1 MKARRVIQVLAGA
14 ALFLAA
20 EHAALAKRGPGK
32 SSPTATPAAR
42 QAAALAHTLEAR
54 EDGYVLRYPSDWAPG
69 PASFTNAKRL
79 VARPAG
85 YRAASPGPEPAW
97 MLITTETP
105 KNHAEGLRRL
115 ADIASEVRGAATFL
129 KIGGWP
135 ALQRRHLR
143 PLEQPSEDGVDDQ
156 PERMSL
162 RITTAV
168 AAGNLIVRL
177 ETWVVPPDSGLAE
190 KAEAIGR
197 SLMFP
202 AISPLSTDV
211 DQEIRDLETG
221 SGRNDD
227 ISAILPLSSG
237 LEPMS
242 IAPST
247 VEDSVGATLRVQG
260 PADGTDSEIE
270 IAISPNGQNIVI
282 GNNARDFATSN
293 DGGKTFPAT
302 TTGTVPVPAGF
313 FQANGD
319 PSLAW
324 GQSGTFYYAYIGF
337 PDTNASA
344 ARDECSTAFNV
355 STNNG
360 GNFNTFRANAVYCN
374 DAGPACFP
382 DQEHI
387 AADRV
392 NAAPGGDQVY
402 SVWRHFGGTC
412 TAAAGSTPS
421 IVCSQDGGQNWTAV
435 ATIAGAAGGDFP
447 RVTVGQDGFVY
458 AVWQAGANAVLQKYS
473 SCANG
478 LVAQFGVPVT
488 VGAMTDVGCPV
499 PGVDRCNGRNVLAS
513 PTVAVDDTNPNHVY
527 VAFATNTA
535 AGNENILV
543 RDSINGGAAFPAARV
558 AQLNTTIPAP
568 RFMPWVC
575 TTGGDAFVTWY
586 DRRAATPCPAPPCL
600 TNNDTTEFFGGSAF
614 LDAGGNLAA
623 GPEFRISDITD
634 AQCCASGT
642 NAACPNAWPT
652 GVNATG
658 DSESCWAQPQLGG
671 RCGTVTPCCLT
682 TGPTPD
688 SAQPCDFTTGPACP
702 AGETCRVGRGG
713 PKYGDYNGNA
723 CAAGRLVAAWASS
736 TSPPGIAPAS
746 SDVDVFVSVELVG
759 DVPVITVPGNIQFP
773 DTCVGAT
780 STATLNVCNTG
791 SANLEVTSITDNST
805 QFAVTTPSSGYPVV
819 ISPDFCFPF
828 QVTFS
833 PTSAGLQTATI
844 TINSNDPINPS
855 VQVQASGTGTVP
867 DVRVSGSTA
876 FGDVCAGTQAEKV
889 VNVCNVGA
897 CNLNVISAVFDPPC
911 PDFTLINNPFPA
923 PVSPDFC
930 APLTIRFTP
939 TSAGPK
945 SCNLR
950 ITTDDPDTPV
960 IDLTVTGNTPAAAID
975 VPPSMSFPPEVV
987 QSVGACTTEQPFP
1000 ISNTGACPLV
1010 ITDISLGGADVG
1022 DYAMSGLPSFPIIL
1036 EPGHIVGEGDFE
1048 VVFAP
1053 TVVDRDRLGNIQVTY
1068 VSDAVTGGTTQV
1080 TRDLCGEGVRTGA
1093 RVLVTSAGVPLDFV
1107 ESIHLQRL
1115 TANRN
1120 KNLLDTVD
1128 NAKNLPLTTVDPD
1141 GVCPIFR
1148 YHREY
1153 GTVSNPIQLAPGSY
1167 SVTVSARVGNKLRRK
1182 TVGFDVQTCDFNQN
1196 IVVDLP

>member
-1 MKARRVIQVLAGA
+1 MKARRVIQALVGV

-32 SSPTATPAAR
+32 PSPTATPAAK
-42 QAAALAHTLEAR
+42 QAAALVNALEGPS
-54 EDGYVLRYPSDWAPG
+54 ESYVLRYPNDWSPG

-79 VARPAG
+79 IARPTG
-85 YRAASPGPEPAW
+85 YRPASPGTEPAW
-97 MLITTETP
+97 MLIATEAP
-105 KNHAEGLRRL
+105 KNYAEGLRRL
-115 ADIASEVRGAATFL
+115 RDIASEVPGTANFL

-135 ALQRRHLR
+135 ALERRVLK
-143 PLEQPSEDGVDDQ
+143 PLEQPSGQDEGDE
-156 PERMSL
+156 PEKMSL

-168 AAGNLIVRL
+168 AAGDLIVRV
-177 ETWVVPPDSGLAE
+177 ETWVVPPDSELAE

-197 SLMFP
+197 SLTFP
-202 AISPLSTDV
+202 RITEAPINV
-211 DQEIRDLETG
+211 DQEIRDLQSG
-221 SGRNDD
+221 SGREDD
-227 ISAILPLSSG
+227 VSAIAPPASG
-237 LEPMS
+237 GEPMS
-242 IAPST
+242 IAPASI
-247 VEDSVGATLRVQG
+247 EDSTGATLRVQG
-260 PADGTDSEIE
+260 PADGTDAEIE
-270 IAISPNGQNIVI
+270 VAVSGNGQTVII
-282 GNNARDFATSN
+282 GNNSRDFATST
-293 DGGKTFPAT
+293 DGGKTFP
-302 TTGTVPVPAGF
+302 TTGTIAVPAGF
-313 FQANGD
+313 FAANGD

-337 PDTNASA
+337 PDTNASN
-344 ARDECSTAFNV
+344 ARDECSTAV
-355 STNNG
+355 HSSATG
-360 GNFNTFRANAVYCN
+360 ANFNNFVANAVYCN

-392 NAAPGGDQVY
+392 NAAPGGDQIY

-412 TAAAGSTPS
+412 ANAAGSTPS
-421 IVCSQDGGQNWTAV
+421 IVCSQNGGVNWTAV
-435 ATIAGAAGGDFP
+435 AMIAGAAGGDFP

-458 AVWQAGANAVLQKYS
+458 VVWVAGGNIVLQKYS

-478 LVAQFGVPVT
+478 LVAQFGVPTT
-488 VGAMTDVGCPV
+488 VGPATPVGCPV
-499 PGVDRCNGRNVLAS
+499 PGVDRCNGRNTLAS
-513 PTVAVDDTNPNHVY
+513 PMAAVDDTNPNHVY
-527 VAFATNTA
+527 VAYATNTV
-535 AGNENILV
+535 AGNENVLV
-543 RDSINGGAAFPAARV
+543 RDSTDGGATFPAARV
-558 AQLNTTIPAP
+558 AQLNTGIAAP

-575 TTGGDAFVTWY
+575 TTGGEAFVTWY

-600 TNNDTTEFFGGSAF
+600 TPNDTTEFFGGSAF
-614 LDAGGNLAA
+614 LDGGGNLAA

-652 GVNATG
+652 GVNAMT
-658 DSESCWAQPQLGG
+658 DSEGCWAQPQLGG

-688 SAQPCDFTTGPACP
+688 SAQPCDFSTGPACP
-702 AGETCRVGRGG
+702 GAETCRVGRGQ
-713 PKYGDYNGNA
+713 PKYGDYNGNV
-723 CAAGRLVAAWASS
+723 CAAGRLIAAWASS
-736 TSPPGIAPAS
+736 TSPPGINPAS
-746 SDVDVFVSVELVG
+746 TDIDVFVSVELVG
-759 DVPVITVPGNIQFP
+759 DVPVITVPGNISFP

-791 SANLEVTSITDNST
+791 TANLEVTSITDNSA

-833 PTSAGLQTATI
+833 PTSEGPQTATI

-876 FGDVCAGTQAEKV
+876 FGDVCAGAQAEKI
-889 VNVCNVGA
+889 VNVCNVGG
-897 CNLNVISAVFDPPC
+897 CNLNVISAEFVPPC

-945 SCNLR
+945 VCTLR

-960 IDLTVTGNTPAAAID
+960 IDLIVTGNTPAAAID
-975 VPPSMSFPPEVV
+975 VPPSMSFPPEVI

-1000 ISNTGACPLV
+1000 ISNTGTCPLV
-1010 ITDISLGGADVG
+1010 ITDISLGGENVG

-1053 TVVDRDRLGNIQVTY
+1053 TVVDRDRLGNLTVTW
-1068 VSDAVTGGTTQV
+1068 VSDPITGTPAQV

-1093 RVLVTSAGVPLDFV
+1093 RVLVTSNGVPLATV
-1107 ESIHLQRL
+1107 EQIHLQRL

-1120 KNLLDTVD
+1120 KNRLDSQDV
-1128 NAKNLPLTTVDPD
+1128 AKNLALQTIDPD
-1141 GVCPIFR
+1141 GGGICPQIQF
-1148 YHREY
+1148 HREY
-1153 GTVSNPIQLAPGSY
+1153 GGLSNPIMLAPGSY
-1167 SVTVSARVGNKLRRK
+1167 VVTVTGIVNGRRAKK

-1196 IVVDLP
+1196 INVDLP

>member
-1 MKARRVIQVLAGA
+1 MKARRVIQALAGA
-14 ALFLAA
+14 ALFLAV
-20 EHAALAKRGPGK
+20 EQAALAKKGPAK
-32 SSPTATPAAR
+32 ASPTATPAAR
-42 QAAALAHTLEAR
+42 QAAALVNALEGPS
-54 EDGYVLRYPSDWAPG
+54 ESYVLRYPNDWSPG
-69 PASFTNAKRL
+69 PASFTNAKKL
-79 VARPAG
+79 IARPTG
-85 YRAASPGPEPAW
+85 YRTASPGTEPAW
-97 MLITTETP
+97 MLVTTESP
-105 KNHAEGLRRL
+105 RDHAEGLRRL
-115 ADIASEVRGAATFL
+115 RDIASEVSGPTTFL

-135 ALQRRHLR
+135 ALERRVLR
-143 PLEQPSEDGVDDQ
+143 PLEQPSGQDEGDE
-156 PERMSL
+156 PEKMSL

-168 AAGNLIVRL
+168 AAGNLIVRV
-177 ETWVVPPDSGLAE
+177 ETWVVPPDSELAQE
-190 KAEAIGR
+190 VEAIGR
-197 SLMFP
+197 SLTFP
-202 AISPLSTDV
+202 RITEAPINV
-211 DQEIRDLETG
+211 DQEIRDLQSG
-221 SGRNDD
+221 SDPKGD
-227 ISAILPLSSG
+227 ISAVAPDALGGEL
-237 LEPMS
+237 MS
-242 IAPST
+242 IAPAT
-247 VEDSVGATLRVQG
+247 IEDSTGATLRVQG
-260 PADGTDSEIE
+260 PADGTDAEIE
-270 IAISPNGQNIVI
+270 IAVSGNGQTVII
-282 GNNARDFATSN
+282 GNNSRDFATST
-293 DGGKTFPAT
+293 DGGKTFP

-313 FQANGD
+313 FAANGD

-337 PDTNASA
+337 PDTNTSN
-344 ARDECSTAFNV
+344 ARDECSTAV
-355 STNNG
+355 HSSPTG
-360 GNFNTFRANAVYCN
+360 ANFNNFVANAVYCN

-392 NAAPGGDQVY
+392 NAAPGGDQIY

-412 TAAAGSTPS
+412 TNAAGSTPS
-421 IVCSQDGGQNWTAV
+421 IVCSQNGGVNWTAV

-458 AVWQAGANAVLQKYS
+458 AVWVAGGNIVLQKYS

-488 VGAMTDVGCPV
+488 VGASTPVGCPV
-499 PGVDRCNGRNVLAS
+499 PGVDRCNGRNTLAS

-527 VAFATNTA
+527 VAYATNTA
-535 AGNENILV
+535 AGNENVLV
-543 RDSINGGAAFPAARV
+543 RDSIDGGANFPAARV
-558 AQLNTTIPAP
+558 AQLNTNIPAP

-575 TTGGDAFVTWY
+575 TTSGEAFVTWY
-586 DRRAATPCPAPPCL
+586 DRRAATPCPVPPCL
-600 TNNDTTEFFGGSAF
+600 TPNDTTEFFGGSAF
-614 LDAGGNLAA
+614 LDGGGNLAA

-652 GVNATG
+652 GVNVTT
-658 DSESCWAQPQLGG
+658 DSEGCWAQPQLGG
-671 RCGTVTPCCLT
+671 RCGTVTPCCAMT
-682 TGPTPD
+682 D
-688 SAQPCDFTTGPACP
+688 SANPCDFSSGPACP
-702 AGETCRVGRGG
+702 AGETCRVGRGQ
-713 PKYGDYNGNA
+713 PKYGDYNGNV

-746 SDVDVFVSVELVG
+746 TDIDVFVSVEIVG
-759 DVPVITVPGNIQFP
+759 DVPVITVPGNISFP

-791 SANLEVTSITDNST
+791 TANLEVTSITDDST

-833 PTSAGLQTATI
+833 PTSEGLQTATI
-844 TINSNDPINPS
+844 TINSNDPVNPS

-889 VNVCNVGA
+889 VNVCNVGG
-897 CNLNVISAVFDPPC
+897 CNLNVISAEFVPPC

-945 SCNLR
+945 VCTLR

-960 IDLTVTGNTPAAAID
+960 IDLIVTGNTPQAAID
-975 VPPSMSFPPEVV
+975 VPPSMSFPPEVI

-1000 ISNTGACPLV
+1000 ISNTGTCPLV
-1010 ITDISLGGADVG
+1010 ITDVALGGEDVG

-1053 TVVDRDRLGNIQVTY
+1053 TVVDRDRLGNLTVTW
-1068 VSDAVTGGTTQV
+1068 VSDPITGGTSQV
-1080 TRDLCGEGVRTGA
+1080 TRDFCGEGVRTGA
-1093 RVLVTSAGVPLDFV
+1093 RVLVTSNGVPLATV
-1107 ESIHLQRL
+1107 EQIHLQRL

-1120 KNLLDTVD
+1120 KNRLDSQDV
-1128 NAKNLPLTTVDPD
+1128 ARNLALQTIDPD
-1141 GVCPIFR
+1141 GGGICPEIQF
-1148 YHREY
+1148 HREY
-1153 GTVSNPIQLAPGSY
+1153 GGLSNPIQLAPGSY
-1167 SVTVSARVGNKLRRK
+1167 VVTVTGIVDGKRKKK

-1196 IVVDLP
+1196 VVVDLP